1 VEVEG
6 NDFFSANLEG
16 RKHPNWPILAVL
28 IQGLPQCRFTR
39 SQGKPGGVVE
49 IIKNPTF
56 RLGYYLS

>member
-28 IQGLPQCRFTR
+28 IQGLPQYRFTG
-39 SQGKPGGVVE
+39 SQGRLGGVELEGDVVD
-49 IIKNPTF
+49 
-56 RLGYYLS
+56 